1 MKKIIFAVLA
11 LLMVSASA
19 FAVTL
24 SKTVKNV
31 SSTVAACDGAA
42 GYCADVDSD
51 GAVEVAEKLSSA
63 VYETGDDA
71 TSVDAAAVVKAIIF
85 TGDTAGDYVLIK
97 DDTTTYFDISVGT
110 AKDTIVVPIPGGV
123 SFATDVAV
131 DMTVTSAG
139 RCTIIYN

>member
-31 SSTVAACDGAA
+31 SSTVAACDGAT

-63 VYETGDDA
+63 AYETEDA
-71 TSVDAAAVVKAIIF
+71 TAVESAAVVKAIIF
-85 TGDTAGDYVLIK
+85 TGETAGDKVLIK
-97 DDTTTYFDISVGT
+97 DDATTYFDISIGT
-110 AKDTIVVPIPGGV
+110 AKDTKAITIPGGV
-123 SFATDVAV
+123 SFATDVVV

-139 RCTIIYN
+139 SCTIIYN